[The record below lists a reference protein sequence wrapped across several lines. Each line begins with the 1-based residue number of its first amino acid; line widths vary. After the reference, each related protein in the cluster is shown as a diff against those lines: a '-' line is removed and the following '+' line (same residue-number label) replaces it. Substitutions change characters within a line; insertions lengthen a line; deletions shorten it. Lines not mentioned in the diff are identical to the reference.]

1 MITADLSGKKAIVT
15 GGASGI
21 GLGTVE
27 LFAKLGCTV
36 AINDIPK
43 NPNLDK
49 EVSRLKA
56 QGLKVIGAPGDIGDA
71 TSARAMVKTA
81 ADAMGGIDYL
91 INNAGTAGTKT
102 PLAPSNLDYQ
112 TDDFWLRIF
121 NVNLFGAFRCTHAA
135 ASYLKAAKGAVVN
148 TASIAGYQSGG
159 GSSMAYAASKAGLIK
174 LTKDLARGL
183 APEVRVNAI
192 APGIVDS
199 NWECRFPESE
209 KDAGPPKEVPLRRI
223 GLPADFAEV
232 ILFLCAG
239 AAYVTG
245 QTIRVDGGYR

>member
-1 MITADLSGKKAIVT
+1 MITADLSGKRAIVT

-27 LFAKLGCTV
+27 LFAKLGATV
-36 AINDIPK
+36 AINDVPK
-43 NPNLDK
+43 NPNLEK
-49 EVSRLKA
+49 EVARLKA
-56 QGLKVIGAPGDIGDA
+56 AGFNVIAAPGDIGDS

-81 ADAMGGIDYL
+81 AEAMGGLDYL

-112 TDDFWLRIF
+112 TDEFWQRIF
-121 NVNLFGAFRCTHAA
+121 SVNLFGAFRCTHAA
-135 ASYLKAAKGAVVN
+135 VPYLKASKGAVVN

-159 GSSMAYAASKAGLIK
+159 GSSMAYAASKAALIK

-183 APEVRVNAI
+183 GPEVRVNGI
-192 APGIVDS
+192 APGIVES

-209 KDAGPPKEVPLRRI
+209 ATAGPPKDVALRRI

-245 QTIRVDGGYR
+245 QTIRVDGGYK